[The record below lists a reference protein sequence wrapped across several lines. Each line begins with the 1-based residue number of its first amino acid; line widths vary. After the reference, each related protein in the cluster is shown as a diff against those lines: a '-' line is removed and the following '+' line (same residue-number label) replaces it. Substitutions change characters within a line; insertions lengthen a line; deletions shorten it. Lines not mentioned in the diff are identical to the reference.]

1 MKRFVFTFKGQET
14 TDAVW
19 SCKAINE
26 DIAWNAFALIKNL
39 ELSDLKRIFQ
49 IKINE

>member
-1 MKRFVFTFKGQET
+1 MKNFIFTFKGQENS
-14 TDAVW
+14 DIIW

-39 ELSDLKRIFQ
+39 EQSDLKRIFQ